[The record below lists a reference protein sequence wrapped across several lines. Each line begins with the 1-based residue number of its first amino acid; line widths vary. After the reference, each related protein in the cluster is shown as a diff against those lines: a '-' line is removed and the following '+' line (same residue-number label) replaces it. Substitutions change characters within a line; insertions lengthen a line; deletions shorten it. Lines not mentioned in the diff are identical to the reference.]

1 MRIIGSSI
9 LALSLAAASCGDG
22 DGSSGGGD
30 TIGGIEYTS
39 LGEDKYKFAGTA
51 DNGGDSSHSY
61 EVAFDLE
68 AGTPVTLN
76 LFTRDDLTDGVKL
89 DFSRNAED
97 VVSLTYTLNGYTT
110 TRELTALDEEHVHL
124 EIDVHNNE
132 TDAHVLIW
140 NAHDEDHDH
149 EGEDHDHEGD
159 DEEDA
164 TLALGEDDGDNGDHE
179 GHDHDDDDACM
190 DEGTCLFNS
199 AAIEALEGSG
209 KASGS
214 FWGAEQQTLRYL
226 SYCQV
231 NEAKSDH

>member
-89 DFSRNAED
+89 DFSLHYQTNVYHKNSIHSKLSFLTVPCTVED
-97 VVSLTYTLNGYTT
+97 PHRLCVSVTK
-110 TRELTALDEEHVHL
+110 DER
-124 EIDVHNNE
+124 
-132 TDAHVLIW
+132 LI
-140 NAHDEDHDH
+140 
-149 EGEDHDHEGD
+149 
-159 DEEDA
+159 
-164 TLALGEDDGDNGDHE
+164 
-179 GHDHDDDDACM
+179 
-190 DEGTCLFNS
+190 
-199 AAIEALEGSG
+199 
-209 KASGS
+209 
-214 FWGAEQQTLRYL
+214 
-226 SYCQV
+226 
-231 NEAKSDH
+231 